1 MPGFAS
7 AVITSAHSAYGCT
20 FLHLFVRV
28 DVAMQVR
35 CKVEG
40 GDDSF
45 LTLTGACS
53 PSQAQAISLDFKAAV
68 RGTSS
73 QTITLANPSVTAWE
87 IRPVIQNDYW
97 SGPEILIVPSKGEA
111 IYTVTY
117 HPLSMSTETKLHE
130 GSVFFPTP
138 DGSGLLYKLTGL
150 AQSPAPA
157 GSFQIKVPAKQ
168 AHVQSLKVANWLNKP
183 QRFKVVVQTQP
194 DDPSIQL
201 TASPHIDVAGLS
213 QKDCKLHFYSY
224 IEGQAT
230 ATVTF
235 QNESNGEYIFYNL
248 NLTVGPPGLQGTH
261 LLEGPVRTRL
271 VRTISV
277 ANPLQKEV
285 VMAVACS
292 NKQVMV
298 PSSLTVAAGE
308 TAELE
313 VPYRPLLV
321 AESEASLKL
330 SSKALG
336 VYEYLLKLKGTP
348 AGPEGNLTINV
359 PLGSSET
366 QVRSKCPASIA
377 CMLDILPHC
386 RARCNRHCSA
396 AGMCTG
402 FL

>member
-1 MPGFAS
+1 MLLQCYA
-7 AVITSAHSAYGCT
+7 AVLVQLCQC
-20 FLHLFVRV
+20 
-28 DVAMQVR
+28 DVATQVR

-40 GDDSF
+40 GEDSF
-45 LTLTGACS
+45 LTLTGACT
-53 PSQAQAISLDFKAAV
+53 PSQAQGVSLDFKAAV
-68 RGTSS
+68 RGSTT
-73 QTITLANPSVTAWE
+73 QTVTVANPTTNAWD
-87 IRPVIQNDYW
+87 IKPVIQNDYW
-97 SGPEILIVPSKGEA
+97 TGPEILNVAAKASA
-111 IYTVTY
+111 TYTITY

-157 GSFQIKVPAKQ
+157 GTLQVKVAAKQ

-194 DDPSIQL
+194 DDPSMQL

-248 NLTVGPPGLQGTH
+248 NITVGPPGLQGTH
-261 LLEGPVRTRL
+261 ILEGPVRTRV
-271 VRTISV
+271 VRAISV
-277 ANPLQKEV
+277 SNPLQKEV

-292 NKQVMV
+292 NKQVTV
-298 PSSLTVAAGE
+298 ASSLTVLAGE
-308 TAELE
+308 TVELE
-313 VPYRPLLV
+313 VPYRPLLL
-321 AESEASLKL
+321 AEAEASLKL

-336 VYEYLLKLKGTP
+336 VYEYLLRLKGTP
-348 AGPEGNLTINV
+348 AGPEGSLTFNV

-366 QVRSKCPASIA
+366 QVCAILCA
-377 CMLDILPHC
+377 CQI
-386 RARCNRHCSA
+386 
-396 AGMCTG
+396 
-402 FL
+402 